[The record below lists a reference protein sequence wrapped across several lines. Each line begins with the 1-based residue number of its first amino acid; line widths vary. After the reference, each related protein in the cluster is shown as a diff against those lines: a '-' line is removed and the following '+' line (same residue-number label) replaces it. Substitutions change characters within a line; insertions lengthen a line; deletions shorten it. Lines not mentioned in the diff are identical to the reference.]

1 MAGLGARPGRRLTGD
16 FSRPT
21 VCVNIGSVRKRVG
34 KKLLVASLGVGA
46 VSYVACIGGVA
57 NLMAI
62 PQDGGSDAAGD
73 KAADTQSD
81 SASDAFSPLDLV
93 ANIVAPR

>member
-1 MAGLGARPGRRLTGD
+1 
-16 FSRPT
+16 
-21 VCVNIGSVRKRVG
+21 VG

-62 PQDGGSDAAGD
+62 PQDGGTDTAGDAAT
-73 KAADTQSD
+73 DTPTD
-81 SASDAFSPLDLV
+81 GPRDVFSPLDIV